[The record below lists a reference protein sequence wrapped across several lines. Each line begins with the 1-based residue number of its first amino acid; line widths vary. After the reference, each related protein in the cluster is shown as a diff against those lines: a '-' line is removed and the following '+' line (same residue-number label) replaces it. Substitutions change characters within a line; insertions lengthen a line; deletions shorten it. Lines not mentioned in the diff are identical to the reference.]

1 MTMSMTGFAR
11 AEIFNQET
19 AISVE
24 MRSYNSRNLDLS
36 LRLPKELAEIEIWA
50 KKAISQKVVRGRVDV
65 FVHVEETRS
74 EDDLFEIDEA
84 KATALYNTYS
94 RLKESLGLGGEITL
108 DLILK
113 NGDVI
118 KPAESQKDMEI
129 FIQDAKKC
137 LIQALDDLVA
147 MRNVEGK
154 HMEEDFLN
162 RLDYIENGVE
172 EIGRASAGMTAYYKE
187 RLIKRISELTAG
199 TTPPDPERI
208 DQETA
213 FIADKSDISEE
224 ITRVASHIKQFRD
237 ILSVEAAPG
246 RKLNFLVQE
255 LNREFNTIGS
265 KTGSVEASRIV
276 LDMKSELE
284 KIREQAQNVE

>member
-11 AEIFNQET
+11 AEIFNQNT

-36 LRLPKELAEIEIWA
+36 LRLPKELAEIEIWS

-74 EDDLFEIDEA
+74 ENDLFEIDEA
-84 KATALYNTYS
+84 KAAALYNTCF

-147 MRNVEGK
+147 IM
-154 HMEEDFLN
+154 DF
-162 RLDYIENGVE
+162 
-172 EIGRASAGMTAYYKE
+172 S
-187 RLIKRISELTAG
+187 
-199 TTPPDPERI
+199 P
-208 DQETA
+208 
-213 FIADKSDISEE
+213 
-224 ITRVASHIKQFRD
+224 
-237 ILSVEAAPG
+237 
-246 RKLNFLVQE
+246 
-255 LNREFNTIGS
+255 
-265 KTGSVEASRIV
+265 
-276 LDMKSELE
+276 
-284 KIREQAQNVE
+284 